1 MLANVHQEIRT
12 DIHRHTLSE
21 FHTGLGAG
29 IVACAYSNED
39 RQTNNSYP
47 GRCETTNPLAKL
59 SEGECTRVHFL

>member
-1 MLANVHQEIRT
+1 MLANIHQEIRT

-39 RQTNNSYP
+39 KP
-47 GRCETTNPLAKL
+47 TTATLDGVRP
-59 SEGECTRVHFL
+59 RIP